1 MGMTVSLLQQ
11 RAHPVSFSHT
21 LSPWKQLRA
30 AGEQLRAAAAA
41 AAAAHSDVAKLLI
54 QEILAVKIREVQYA

>member
-1 MGMTVSLLQQ
+1 M
-11 RAHPVSFSHT
+11 

-41 AAAAHSDVAKLLI
+41 AAHSDVAKLLI
-54 QEILAVKIREVQYA
+54 QEILAAKIREVQYA